1 MPRCGVSQGGENPPH
16 IVWLASS
23 GRAILGTRKGL
34 LGTQSRASCPHR
46 CNPMD
51 CRIFRKNHAA
61 FVDDTLSAVDMVAGQ
76 RHLLECEECGRYDS
90 TVRRSLLVFRNLPTI
105 QPSADF
111 SERLSARL
119 AEARA
124 MPAREWHQRGP
135 GLGAFAAAV
144 VSVFSFWYVTIGG
157 FELANPT
164 PALTLAP
171 VVTMQPETIPSPM
184 ASSAIAAS
192 LSMGIPVWPAM
203 LMAEQASLQFTN
215 AEYQLTSWS

>member
-1 MPRCGVSQGGENPPH
+1 
-16 IVWLASS
+16 
-23 GRAILGTRKGL
+23 
-34 LGTQSRASCPHR
+34 
-46 CNPMD
+46 MD

-61 FVDDTLSAVDMVAGQ
+61 FVDDTLSAVEMVAGQ

-124 MPAREWHQRGP
+124 TPTREWQQRGP

-144 VSVFSFWYVTIGG
+144 LSVIALAYVTIAGY
-157 FELANPT
+157 ELANPT
-164 PALTLAP
+164 PALALAP
-171 VVTMQPETIPSPM
+171 VVTMQPETIASPM
-184 ASSAIAAS
+184 TGSAIAAS
-192 LSMGIPVWPAM
+192 MSMGIPVWPAM
-203 LMAEQASLQFTN
+203 LMAEQASLQFSN
-215 AEYQLTSWS
+215 AEYQLTSWSR